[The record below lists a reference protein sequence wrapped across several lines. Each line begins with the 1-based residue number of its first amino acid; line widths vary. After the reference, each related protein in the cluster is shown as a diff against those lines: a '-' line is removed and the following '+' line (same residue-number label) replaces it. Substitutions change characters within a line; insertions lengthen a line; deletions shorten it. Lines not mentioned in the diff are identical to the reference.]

1 MVLAKFIYLLYFCSE
16 PYGEYMSKFK
26 YVIKRSGAIVP
37 FNPDRIANVI
47 YRAAVSVG
55 GRDKE
60 KAAELANQ
68 VVVMMEEK
76 FEADYKPHV
85 EEIQDIIE
93 KVLIENGH
101 AKVAKEFILYR
112 EESSRKRRAD
122 SRHYSKA
129 HEMIP
134 WKKVWRSLDWAV
146 SHNLHTVES
155 ANQRIRNGEF
165 AHIVHEA
172 ETFYETQL
180 DTAAELIKERAGEI
194 KMVMVSGPSSS
205 GKTTTTMKLEI
216 RLNKMGMKFV
226 PLIVDNYFHDLE
238 LHPKDEFGDYDFETP
253 QALNLELINEH
264 LKALAE
270 GKEVKIPYYDFKI
283 GKCFLER
290 TPLQLH
296 ENEVLLIDSLHGLYP
311 EFSKEI
317 SASQKFKLYLE
328 PLLQMKLPDGE
339 YIQWTDLRLIRRMLR
354 DSVHRAYNPEQTL
367 LHWHYVRSSE
377 KRNIIP
383 YCSTADYIVNTS
395 MPFEVPIYRPKL
407 LESFNEWEKKYKD
420 DPLREDAYTR
430 AARTRKMLEAI
441 EPVEDD
447 SAIPGDSVLRE
458 FIGGSTMK
466 YH

>member
-1 MVLAKFIYLLYFCSE
+1 MPKFN
-16 PYGEYMSKFK
+16 

-60 KAAELANQ
+60 KAAGLAKQ
-68 VVVMMEEK
+68 VIKVMEEQ
-76 FEADYKPHV
+76 FEEGYKPHV

-112 EESSRKRRAD
+112 EEAARR
-122 SRHYSKA
+122 RRENSK
-129 HEMIP
+129 HFSKPNEVIP

-146 SHNLHTVES
+146 AHNLHTVETT
-155 ANQRIRNGEF
+155 NERIRNGEF
-165 AHIVHEA
+165 PHIVHEA
-172 ETFYETQL
+172 ESFYETQL
-180 DTAAELIKERAGEI
+180 DTAAELIKERSAEL

-205 GKTTTTMKLEI
+205 GKTTTTLKLEQ
-216 RLNKMGMKFV
+216 RLNKMGMRFV
-226 PLIVDNYFHDLE
+226 PLIVDNYFFDLE

-253 QALNLELINEH
+253 QALDLEMINDH
-264 LKALAE
+264 LKRLAAGE
-270 GKEVKIPYYDFKI
+270 EVKIPYYDFKI
-283 GKCFLER
+283 GKRYPDR
-290 TPLQLH
+290 TPLQIH
-296 ENEVLLIDSLHGLYP
+296 EGEVLLIDSLHGLFP
-311 EFSKEI
+311 QFSQEI
-317 SASQKFKLYLE
+317 PGEQKFKLYLE
-328 PLLQMKLPDGE
+328 PLLQMKMPDGQ
-339 YIQWTDLRLIRRMLR
+339 YIRWTDLRLIRRMLR

-377 KRNIIP
+377 KRNILP
-383 YCSTADYIVNTS
+383 YCNTADYIINTS

-407 LESFNEWEKKYKD
+407 LEHFKEWEKKYEG
-420 DPLREDAYTR
+420 DPLREDAFIR
-430 AARTRKMLEAI
+430 ASRTRKMLESI

-447 SAIPGDSVLRE
+447 SSIPGDSVLRE
-458 FIGGSTMK
+458 FIGGSTLN